1 MWQGMAHT
9 YSTSAINSLL
19 SMKTVAEIASELTFF
34 QINGQTTLKMDP
46 PDTRVFYVATS
57 ATKSASEGGKFSC
70 RTSDQR
76 HWYGSLRRLY
86 PIDERLQ
93 HDKCAD
99 TNERNDFLIGR
110 KYSNFIELWF
120 LVRIFSYWIWN
131 AVNRRGRK
139 QIFLIGCKC
148 TMKVRM

>member
-19 SMKTVAEIASELTFF
+19 SMKTVAEIASELTFI

-46 PDTRVFYVATS
+46 PRYQGFYVATS
-57 ATKSASEGGKFSC
+57 PTKSASEGGKFSC

-86 PIDERLQ
+86 PIDERLNEMISWLEGNIQ
-93 HDKCAD
+93 ILLNFDFWCEYFRTEFETLWICA
-99 TNERNDFLIGR
+99 EGS
-110 KYSNFIELWF
+110 KYFWLDVSVVFKK
-120 LVRIFSYWIWN
+120 YT
-131 AVNRRGRK
+131 
-139 QIFLIGCKC
+139 Q
-148 TMKVRM
+148 